1 MDSEFQDFWFK
12 NVKLWFSGEKTDDYI
27 KPFAPLLFDESLL
40 EKNPYIYIIAHDQIP
55 RHIFRG
61 KPAIISYHLT
71 KALIAC
77 NDHIAS
83 LQYCKD
89 DVLWTWCLM
98 PVKHIENNH
107 SNLKVLLSVIWD
119 RIKAQGTSPILKRFL
134 MNTYKKYSMKVHGAR
149 RSIENFMFS
158 TDLFAECT
166 EPIINQ
172 SIESKESYQDLLEVV
187 EKEYL
192 TFAANQKEITLS
204 LSGGVDSMVLFHI
217 LHLLRRKYCFK
228 LNIVHINYNNRLICS
243 REEKFVCCAAAKH
256 GYTVFVRVF
265 DEIKRSE
272 CIKIG
277 LREFYERYTECGRFQ
292 AYLDVQQ
299 EGVPFVVLGHNMC
312 DCVENIFT
320 NISNNCGFDN
330 LKGMTVM
337 SEKVFANSTISESQA
352 INIFRPLLTISKD
365 NIRYYASVNNITH
378 LQNSTPVWSQRG
390 KLRNNVISVI
400 EKWDKRFVPNLIKL
414 ATQNNEIYKFVNMR
428 ASQIYT
434 NHFVNK
440 QTMSLAEIQNTPVYV
455 WSEIFRHFLNIQ
467 VSTKSIQHF
476 MGKATKS
483 EFKVVLTPVVTLT
496 YSMGVL
502 MCGKL

>member
-1 MDSEFQDFWFK
+1 M
-12 NVKLWFSGEKTDDYI
+12 
-27 KPFAPLLFDESLL
+27 
-40 EKNPYIYIIAHDQIP
+40 
-55 RHIFRG
+55 
-61 KPAIISYHLT
+61 
-71 KALIAC
+71 
-77 NDHIAS
+77 
-83 LQYCKD
+83 
-89 DVLWTWCLM
+89 
-98 PVKHIENNH
+98 
-107 SNLKVLLSVIWD
+107 IWD
-119 RIKAQGTSPILKRFL
+119 RIKAQGESPILKRFL
-134 MNTYKKYSMKVHGAR
+134 MATYKKYSMKVHGAK
-149 RSIENFMFS
+149 RSIENFMFC

-166 EPIINQ
+166 EPRINQ
-172 SIESKESYQDLLEVV
+172 SIESKESYQDLFKVV

-217 LHLLRRKYCFK
+217 LHLLRKQYNFK

-272 CIKIG
+272 CIQVG
-277 LREFYERYTECGRFQ
+277 LREFYERYTESGRFQ
-292 AYLDVQQ
+292 AYLDVGQ
-299 EGVPFVVLGHNMC
+299 GVPFVALGHNMC

-337 SEKVFANSTISESQA
+337 SEKVFTNSNISVSQA
-352 INIFRPLLTISKD
+352 INIFRPLLTVSKD
-365 NIRYYASVNNITH
+365 SIRYYASVNNISH

-400 EKWDKRFVPNLIKL
+400 EKWDKRFIPNLIKL
-414 ATQNNEIYKFVNMR
+414 ATQNSEIYKFVNMR

-440 QTMSLAEIQNTPVYV
+440 QPLSLSDIQNTPVYV

-467 VSTKSIQHF
+467 VSKKSIEHF
-476 MGKATKS
+476 MGKAIKS
-483 EFKVVLTPVVTLT
+483 DFKVVLTPVVTLA
-496 YSMGVL
+496 YSKGL
-502 MCGKL
+502 LTTK